1 MTATEVVKAAMTANG
16 VTQKGLASRLNMN
29 AGALNERLRRDNLG
43 SKNLADMLRAVDYK
57 IVAIPRDAKVPKD
70 GYEVW

>member
-1 MTATEVVKAAMTANG
+1 MTAIEVVKAAMTANG
-16 VTQKGLASRLNMN
+16 VTQRALASRLNMKP
-29 AGALNERLRRDNLG
+29 GALNERLRRDNVS

-57 IVAIPRDAKVPKD
+57 IIAIPRDARVPKD